1 MSSATSAAT
10 STGSP
15 RPELPAADTPARLT
29 QALSWAAAAGIGSA
43 ILIMIVASA
52 VQYSPAVPPPP
63 WSSGL
68 PLLEIAGHLPVA
80 ATYAALWAAVILG
93 GGGVIAGLAAVARG
107 ARFPAGLLRGAA
119 LVTIAVLAVLPPAGS
134 TDSLSY
140 ATFGRIAADGHNP
153 YVMTPY
159 QLDRTGDPVGRL
171 AVLIWGHRGSVY
183 GPLATWEERAAAT
196 LGGASATQIVFWLK
210 LWNAIVFLGV
220 ALGLDRM
227 LRADPARRARAHL
240 LWSVNPLVL
249 WGVVAA
255 GHLQGMAT
263 AASFFGLAML
273 RRRTRTDSGLAA
285 RAGLGGTAPPD
296 PPGRPGL
303 LSALAAGVLVGVA
316 ADLLLYYLILGLAL
330 AWALRRSPAALIAAV
345 AGMGAV
351 VAVPYLSLGSP
362 SLHVF
367 LTRGGKA
374 SADNFY
380 QLFSKS
386 FQHALPMSAELVV
399 VLACAVLA
407 GVLLARLPDAAG
419 DLPAIQPALA
429 IGVAWLFLWYYQLPW
444 YDTMIIA
451 LLALYPAS
459 RLDHVVIV
467 QLAAGSLAM
476 MPGGNPFQPPL
487 GWLRT
492 FSHAILFSWAPLV
505 LLAAV
510 VAVVL
515 LCVSQA
521 WNVGPRLPGRS
532 PGAPALG

>member
-1 MSSATSAAT
+1 VSSATSAAT

-15 RPELPAADTPARLT
+15 RPELPAADAPARLT

-52 VQYSPAVPPPP
+52 VRYSPAVPPPP
-63 WSSGL
+63 WVSAL
-68 PLLEIAGHLPVA
+68 PLLYVAGHLPVA
-80 ATYAALWAAVILG
+80 ATYAALWAAVALG

-107 ARFPAGLLRGAA
+107 ARFPAGLLLGAA
-119 LVTIAVLAVLPPAGS
+119 LVTVAVLAVLPPAGS

-140 ATFGRIAADGHNP
+140 ATFGRIAAEGHNP

-183 GPLATWEERAAAT
+183 GPLATWEERAAAA
-196 LGGASATQIVFWLK
+196 LGGASAARIVFWLK

-220 ALGLDRM
+220 VFGLDRM
-227 LRADPARRARAHL
+227 LRSDPARRARAHL

-273 RRRTRTDSGLAA
+273 RTRRTQTGE
-285 RAGLGGTAPPD
+285 
-296 PPGRPGL
+296 PGPGL

-345 AGMGAV
+345 AGLGAV

-362 SLHVF
+362 SLHAL

-386 FQHALPMSAELVV
+386 FQHELPMSAELLV

-407 GVLLARLPDAAG
+407 AALLARLPDAAG

-429 IGVAWLFLWYYQLPW
+429 LGVAWLFLWYYQLPW

-459 RLDHVVIV
+459 RLDYVVIV
-467 QLAAGSLAM
+467 QLAAGSFAM
-476 MPGGNPFQPPL
+476 MPGGNPFEPPL

-492 FSHAILFSWAPLV
+492 FSHAIWFAWAPLV

-510 VAVVL
+510 AAVVL
-515 LCVSQA
+515 LCVSRA
-521 WNVGPRLPGRS
+521 WNVGPRLAGRS
-532 PGAPALG
+532 PGVLAPG

>member
-1 MSSATSAAT
+1 VSSAASAAT
-10 STGSP
+10 GTGSP
-15 RPELPAADTPARLT
+15 RPARSAANATARLT
-29 QALSWAAAAGIGSA
+29 RALSWAAAAGIGSA

-52 VQYSPAVPPPP
+52 LRYSPAVPPSP

-68 PLLEIAGHLPVA
+68 PLLDIAGHLPVA
-80 ATYAALWAAVILG
+80 ATYAALWVAVGLG

-107 ARFPAGLLRGAA
+107 AWLRAGLLLGAA
-119 LVTIAVLAVLPPAGS
+119 LVTVAVLAVLPPAGS
-134 TDSLSY
+134 TDTLSY
-140 ATFGRIAADGHNP
+140 ATFGHIAAEGHNP
-153 YVMTPY
+153 YVMTPD

-183 GPLATWEERAAAT
+183 GPLATWEERAAAG
-196 LGGASATQIVFWLK
+196 LGGSSAAQIVFWLK

-220 ALGLDRM
+220 VLGLDRM
-227 LRADPARRARAHL
+227 LRSDPARRARAHL

-249 WGVVAA
+249 WGVVAS

-273 RRRTRTDSGLAA
+273 RTRRAQTD
-285 RAGLGGTAPPD
+285 
-296 PPGRPGL
+296 PGQPRPGL

-330 AWALRRSPAALIAAV
+330 AWAVRRSPAALITAV
-345 AGMGAV
+345 AGMGAAV
-351 VAVPYLSLGSP
+351 VVPYLSLGSP
-362 SLHVF
+362 SLHAL

-386 FQHALPMSAELVV
+386 FQHELPLNAELLV
-399 VLACAVLA
+399 VLACGVLA
-407 GVLLARLPDAAG
+407 AMLLARLPDAAE

-459 RLDHVVIV
+459 RLDYVVIV
-467 QLAAGSLAM
+467 QLMAGSLAM
-476 MPGGNPFQPPL
+476 MPGGNPFEPPL

-492 FSHAILFSWAPLV
+492 FSHAIWFAWAPLV

-515 LCVSQA
+515 LCASRA
-521 WNVGPRLPGRS
+521 WNVGPRLAGRS
-532 PGAPALG
+532 PGVLAPG

>member
-1 MSSATSAAT
+1 VSSATSAAT

-15 RPELPAADTPARLT
+15 RPELPAADAPARLAP
-29 QALSWAAAAGIGSA
+29 ALRWAAAAGIGSA

-68 PLLEIAGHLPVA
+68 PLLEVAGHLPVA
-80 ATYAALWAAVILG
+80 ATYAALWAAVVLG

-107 ARFPAGLLRGAA
+107 ARFPAGLLLGAA
-119 LVTIAVLAVLPPAGS
+119 LVTVAVLAVLPPAGS

-140 ATFGRIAADGHNP
+140 ATFGRIAVDGHNP
-153 YVMTPY
+153 YVMTPL

-183 GPLATWEERAAAT
+183 GPLATWEERAAAS
-196 LGGASATQIVFWLK
+196 LGGTSATQIVFWLK

-220 ALGLDRM
+220 VLGLDRM
-227 LRADPARRARAHL
+227 LRSNPARRARAHL

-263 AASFFGLAML
+263 AASFLGLAML
-273 RRRTRTDSGLAA
+273 RRRRTQTGP
-285 RAGLGGTAPPD
+285 GMGTPS
-296 PPGRPGL
+296 GRPGL
-303 LSALAAGVLVGVA
+303 LSALAAGVLIGVA

-330 AWALRRSPAALIAAV
+330 AWALRRSPAALAAAV
-345 AGMGAV
+345 AGLGAV

-362 SLHVF
+362 SLHAF
-367 LTRGGKA
+367 LTRGGKT

-380 QLFSKS
+380 QLFSTS
-386 FQHALPMSAELVV
+386 FQHALPMSAELLV

-407 GVLLARLPDAAG
+407 AALLARLPDVAA

-459 RLDHVVIV
+459 RLDYVVMV
-467 QLAAGSLAM
+467 QLAAGSFAM
-476 MPGGNPFQPPL
+476 MPGGNPFEPPL

-492 FSHAILFSWAPLV
+492 FSHAIWFAWAPLV

-510 VAVVL
+510 AAVVL
-515 LCVSQA
+515 LCVSRA
-521 WNVGPRLPGRS
+521 WNVGPRLAGRS
-532 PGAPALG
+532 PGALAPG

>member
-15 RPELPAADTPARLT
+15 RPELRAANAPARLT
-29 QALSWAAAAGIGSA
+29 RALSWAAAAGIGSA

-68 PLLEIAGHLPVA
+68 PMLDAAGHLPVA
-80 ATYAALWAAVILG
+80 ATYAALWAAVALG

-107 ARFPAGLLRGAA
+107 ARFPAWLLLGAA
-119 LVTIAVLAVLPPAGS
+119 LVTVVVLAVLPPAGS

-140 ATFGRIAADGHNP
+140 ATFGRIAAEGHNP

-183 GPLATWEERAAAT
+183 GPLATWEERAAAG
-196 LGGASATQIVFWLK
+196 LGGASATRIVFWLK
-210 LWNAIVFLGV
+210 LWNALVFLGV
-220 ALGLDRM
+220 VFGLDRM
-227 LRADPARRARAHL
+227 LRSDPVRRVRAHL

-273 RRRTRTDSGLAA
+273 RRRRTRAERGA
-285 RAGLGGTAPPD
+285 
-296 PPGRPGL
+296 GL

-330 AWALRRSPAALIAAV
+330 VWALRRSPAALIAAV
-345 AGMGAV
+345 AGMGA
-351 VAVPYLSLGSP
+351 AAGVPYLSLGSP
-362 SLHVF
+362 SLHAL
-367 LTRGGKA
+367 LTRGGKT

-386 FQHALPMSAELVV
+386 FQHALPLTAQLLV

-407 GVLLARLPDAAG
+407 AALLARLPGAAG